1 MANPSPKTNPAYTMK
16 KITPSADPL
25 NPRPRSIYVAVSGKM
40 SIGNGDGS
48 VEDDIDIVAGSEIH
62 CQFDK
67 IISLTD
73 AVVYGLY

>member
-1 MANPSPKTNPAYTMK
+1 MASPSPKVNPAYAMK
-16 KITPSADPL
+16 KITPGPDPL
-25 NPRPRSIYVAVSGKM
+25 NPRPRSIYVAVTGKM
-40 SIGNGDGS
+40 TIGNSDGS
-48 VEDDIDIVAGSEIH
+48 EEVDIDILAGSEIH